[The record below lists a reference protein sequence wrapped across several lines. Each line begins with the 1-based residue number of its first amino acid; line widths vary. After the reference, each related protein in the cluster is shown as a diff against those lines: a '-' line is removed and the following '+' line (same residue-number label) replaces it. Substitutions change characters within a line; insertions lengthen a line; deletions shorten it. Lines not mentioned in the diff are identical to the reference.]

1 MKHSHHLGRSL
12 VALAALAA
20 LGSVSGCITSETVRP
35 LTPESRAVWRELRA
49 EYTVE
54 LAGEVVGR
62 VQEFGG
68 SAAADRYWSVMNPW
82 GQEVGLVDDLGRFWR
97 HVPHEELPEH
107 VGSGTLTDG
116 LVRLLDLVGEPTLV
130 AVGVGAEP
138 TGS

>member
-1 MKHSHHLGRSL
+1 MRHSHRLGLLL
-12 VALAALAA
+12 VALGAV
-20 LGSVSGCITSETVRP
+20 GSASGCITSETVRT
-35 LTPESRAVWRELRA
+35 LTPEGRAVWRELRA

-97 HVPHEELPEH
+97 HVPHEKLPEH
-107 VGSGTLTDG
+107 VGAGTLTDG
-116 LVRLLDLVGEPTLV
+116 LVRLLGLRGEPSLV
-130 AVGVGAEP
+130 RVAPPE
-138 TGS
+138 S

>member
-1 MKHSHHLGRSL
+1 MKLRPHLGWSL
-12 VALAALAA
+12 VALAAFAA
-20 LGSVSGCITSETVRP
+20 ASGCITSETVRP

-97 HVPHEELPEH
+97 HVPHEELPVH
-107 VGSGTLTDG
+107 VGSGTLADG
-116 LVRLLDLVGEPTLV
+116 LVRLLDLAGEPTLV
-130 AVGVGAEP
+130 AVEATEEV
-138 TGS
+138 TGK